1 MDVSIS
7 LLHSLNKIQQ
17 ETVSIAQGHCL
28 VLAGA
33 GSGKTRVLTHR
44 VAWLVKNQNTSPFN
58 LLVVT
63 FTNKAAGEMQKR
75 IESLLDQSTK
85 SLWIGTFHRLAH
97 RFLRIH
103 YQEARLPKE
112 FQILDSEDQFRL
124 IRQILKNHNLTDETK
139 WSPRKVQWF
148 INHNKDKGEYP
159 QHILDDGNPDTQKM
173 VQIYLDYQRYC
184 ERNGLVDFAELLLRS
199 YKLWQYYPD
208 LLTHYQTRFTHIL
221 VDEFQDTNAIQ
232 YEWLRLLI
240 GQQGT
245 LFAVGDDD
253 QAIYGWRGARVENIQ
268 QLTHDFPSIR
278 TIRLEQ
284 NYRSTSTILAA
295 ANAVISCNKARLG
308 KNLWTEDEKGI
319 PIQIYKG
326 SNEQEE
332 ANFCL
337 TQILSWKKQKGS
349 YGDIAL
355 LYRTNAQSRIF
366 EDLLFQHKIP
376 YRIYGGLRF
385 FERLEIKD
393 TLAYLRFL
401 IQRENDSAFGRII
414 NMPPRGIGAQTLSQ
428 IRGYAQNQAISLWQA
443 TIKLLEQKS
452 FTPRS
457 NHALNNFC
465 QFIQDIETIFQS
477 SSLAQ
482 LTEYILEKS
491 GLVTH
496 YEKDK
501 SERGQARL
509 DNLKEL
515 IQAIAQFQ
523 PEDSNSERLSSFLAY
538 TTLGEEDP
546 KQTQQTNTYVQ
557 LMTLH
562 AAKGLEFPLVF
573 IVGMEESLFPNAQS
587 FSNSSKLEEERRLC
601 YVGMTRARSQLYL
614 TYVNCR
620 RLYGSESYPKPSR
633 FISEIPDQLT
643 QGLGMH
649 QATNTIQISPSTYSK
664 EESPKSL
671 QFRKGQRVHH
681 PKFGEGVLLAIIG
694 EGETAEVEVK
704 FYSFGIKQLALIYAK
719 LRSI

>member
-1 MDVSIS
+1 MDASIS
-7 LLHSLNKIQQ
+7 LLHSLNKSQQ
-17 ETVSIAQGHCL
+17 EAVSIPQGHCL

-44 VAWLVKNQNTSPFN
+44 VAWLVKNQNISPSTF
-58 LLVVT
+58 LVVT

-75 IESLLDQSTK
+75 IESLLNQSTK
-85 SLWIGTFHRLAH
+85 FLWIGTFHSLAY

-103 YQEARLPKE
+103 YQEAKLPKE
-112 FQILDSEDQFRL
+112 FQILDSEDQLRL
-124 IRQILKNHNLTDETK
+124 IRQTLKNHNLVDETK
-139 WSPRKVQWF
+139 WPPRKIQWF
-148 INHNKDKGEYP
+148 INHHKDKGEYP
-159 QHILDDGNPDTQKM
+159 QHIPDDGNPDIQKM
-173 VQIYLDYQRYC
+173 VQIYLEYQNYC
-184 ERNGLVDFAELLLRS
+184 ERNGLVDFTELLLRS
-199 YKLWQYYPD
+199 YKLWQYYPE
-208 LLTHYQTRFTHIL
+208 LLRHYQTRFTHIF

-240 GQQGT
+240 GRQGT

-268 QLTHDFPSIR
+268 QLTLDFPSIH

-308 KNLWTEDEKGI
+308 KNLWTEGKKGI
-319 PIQIYKG
+319 PIQIYSG

-332 ANFCL
+332 AHFCL
-337 TQILSWKKQKGS
+337 IQILNWRNQGGS
-349 YGDIAL
+349 YADIAL

-366 EDLLFQHKIP
+366 EDILFQHKIP
-376 YRIYGGLRF
+376 YRIHGGLRF
-385 FERLEIKD
+385 FERAEIKNI
-393 TLAYLRFL
+393 LAYLRLF
-401 IQRENDSAFGRII
+401 IQRESDPVFERII

-428 IRGYAQNQAISLWQA
+428 IREYAQDQTISLWQA
-443 TIKLLEQKS
+443 TTQLLAQKA

-457 NHALNNFC
+457 TQALNNFC
-465 QFIQDIETIFQS
+465 QFIQDIEIVFQS
-477 SSLAQ
+477 SSLPQ
-482 LTEYILEKS
+482 FTEYVLKKS

-523 PEDSNSERLSSFLAY
+523 PEDQNLERLSAFLAY
-538 TTLGEEDP
+538 TTLGEADP
-546 KQTQQTNTYVQ
+546 QQAQQTNTYVQ

-573 IVGMEESLFPNAQS
+573 IVGMEEGLFPSAQS
-587 FSNSSKLEEERRLC
+587 FSSSNKLEEERRLC
-601 YVGMTRARSQLYL
+601 YVGMTRAKSQLYL

-620 RLYGSESYPKPSR
+620 RLYGSENYPEPSR
-633 FISEIPDQLT
+633 FITEIPNQLT
-643 QGLGMH
+643 QELGMH
-649 QATNTIQISPSTYSK
+649 QIQTSQPASSK
-664 EESPKSL
+664 EILLKNIQL
-671 QFRKGQRVHH
+671 RKGQRVYH
-681 PKFGEGVLLAIIG
+681 PKFGEGILLAIIG
-694 EGETAEVEVK
+694 ERETAEVEVK
-704 FYSFGIKQLALIYAK
+704 FYSFGIKRLALIYAK
-719 LRSI
+719 LRPI